1 MRLRTYVGVAL
12 VLVGCSSAATLPSG
26 GPYGGAAGDAGVSV
40 GGQVDAGSGIVF
52 DPGGGA
58 SSSSGGII
66 IIGSSSGTGA
76 TVTSGSSIVTTS
88 ASSATMGATS
98 SSGSTNAPTWT
109 DLYNTYLSDATTTIG
124 DCDGSCHYHTECS
137 SASACYSW
145 IGTGKVRRTEQRRRA
160 LHVGPGLHAQ
170 GWAHERRHGRGR
182 VRGMDRRGFARQ
194 LKTHPGNEHPPA
206 PGSAALGG
214 RAPERALYFLHSS
227 TQ

>member
-145 IGTGKVRRTEQRRRA
+145 IGTGKYGA
-160 LHVGPGLHAQ
+160 LSNGGGLFTWDQGYMPKDGPTSDAT
-170 GWAHERRHGRGR
+170 AEAA
-182 VRGMDRRGFARQ
+182 FA
-194 LKTHPGNEHPPA
+194 A
-206 PGSAALGG
+206 WIAAGS
-214 RAPERALYFLHSS
+214 PDN
-227 TQ
+227 